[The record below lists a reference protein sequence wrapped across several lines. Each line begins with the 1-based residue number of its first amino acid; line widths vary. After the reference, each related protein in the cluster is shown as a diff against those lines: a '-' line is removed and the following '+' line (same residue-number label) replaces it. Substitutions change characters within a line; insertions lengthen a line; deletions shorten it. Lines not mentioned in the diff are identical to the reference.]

1 MIEELPLIPIETK
14 ETYSPEETES
24 LGAYVGETYPDTQ
37 VIALLGELGA
47 GKTAFVRGL
56 ARQRQ
61 TVDQVSSPTY
71 AIVNE
76 YRGKR
81 PICHFDMYRI
91 TDSDSLYDIGW
102 EDYLS
107 SGGLCVV
114 EWSENILDALPEGT
128 LFVRIEKTGEQ
139 SRRITLLK
147 KEGEGC

>member
-14 ETYSPEETES
+14 ETHSPEETES

-91 TDSDSLYDIGW
+91 TDSDSLYD
-102 EDYLS
+102 S
-107 SGGLCVV
+107 GLCVV